1 MMKVIPS
8 PLAAT
13 ALALAGCQTPPQ
25 TGGPASQPP
34 RLVTTMHP
42 YYAGNGTVQNVYPAP
57 TSAAAGSS
65 GQSMQRLEIKMDSGV
80 VQYVDTSAGGFSK
93 GTRVSLTEDH
103 ILRRM

>member
-1 MMKVIPS
+1 MPKFIPYA
-8 PLAAT
+8 LAAT

-25 TGGPASQPP
+25 TGGPSQPP

-57 TSAAAGSS
+57 SSAAAGST
-65 GQSMQRLEIKMDSGV
+65 GQSMSRLEVKMDNGV
-80 VQYVDTSAGGFSK
+80 VQYVDTSSGEFAK

-103 ILRRM
+103 IIRRM

>member
-1 MMKVIPS
+1 MPKFIPYA
-8 PLAAT
+8 LAAT

-25 TGGPASQPP
+25 TGGPSQPP

-57 TSAAAGSS
+57 TSAAAGST
-65 GQSMQRLEIKMDSGV
+65 GQSMQRLEIKMDNGV
-80 VQYVDTSAGGFSK
+80 VQYVDTPASGFTK